1 MWTQPTWLFVSC
13 LSACLCLQIIMEL
26 QCGGEAEAVDLS
38 GDAGV
43 VGRWLVQG
51 DEDNPQLCMDL
62 KGVLFSATTVRP
74 SHCSPLWC
82 SAPVPVHSTSPR
94 MWSLPSICAAMPASE
109 GVS

>member
-1 MWTQPTWLFVSC
+1 
-13 LSACLCLQIIMEL
+13 MEL

-62 KGVLFSATTVRP
+62 KGVLFSATTVRLFACRLP
-74 SHCSPLWC
+74 GCGCFTACAVPHDSDVDFMSASYPLQPIPKSLLMAC
-82 SAPVPVHSTSPR
+82 THSRGS
-94 MWSLPSICAAMPASE
+94 C
-109 GVS
+109 

>member
-1 MWTQPTWLFVSC
+1 MELQCGDKEEAVDLSGAAGMDEWNQSLSLERC
-13 LSACLCLQIIMEL
+13 LSACMCLQVIMEL

-51 DEDNPQLCMDL
+51 DEDSPQLCMDL

-74 SHCSPLWC
+74 SLACGPLWW
-82 SAPVPVHSTSPR
+82 SAP
-94 MWSLPSICAAMPASE
+94 
-109 GVS
+109 